1 MIKEIEIDSLDLE
14 NIEYDLKGNLKE
26 NGMIK
31 KKIVCLRPGHK
42 SGLPRIY
49 SEIKNGKLISHNYGH
64 SGTGY
69 CFLFST
75 VETAIE
81 NFQKMRM
88 DNGISFNEK
97 ITVIGM
103 GCIGLVT
110 SITLFYRGFRNI
122 EIIGEN
128 YDSTPSQL
136 AGGLFEFSLTSNY
149 TKEQNDLM
157 NQHFKHTFYEY
168 QAIFEGK
175 HKFINQKSLISI
187 DYYTDF
193 YDNASGLGYLA
204 GLGLIPK
211 GTSVVIKI
219 RNTNNKF
226 NMTHFK
232 TFHIITDIF
241 MQNLI
246 KVALSLNIPM
256 VHKKV
261 NNFSDVKTSI
271 IFNCTGLGSFK
282 LNNDKD
288 VHPICGH
295 GFLLNKI
302 DITKCNYILRFAKI
316 QGLETTNF
324 NGPLYYMPKTS
335 GFIGGSYVKDYF
347 GDDNIT
353 NEEYFDTIMKRANYV
368 FKGIKPKF

>member
-1 MIKEIEIDSLDLE
+1 MRNEIEIDTLDLE
-14 NIEYDLKGNLKE
+14 DIQYDNKGNLIEK
-26 NGMIK
+26 GMIK

-49 SEIKNGKLISHNYGH
+49 SEVKDGKIISNNYGH

-81 NFQKMRM
+81 NFQKIRM

-110 SITLFYRGFRNI
+110 AITLFNRGFKNI
-122 EIIGEN
+122 EIVGEK
-128 YDSTPSQL
+128 YESTPSQL
-136 AGGLFEFSLTSNY
+136 AGGLFEFSLTANY
-149 TKEQNDLM
+149 TVEQKIIM

-168 QAIFEGK
+168 QAIVEGK
-175 HKFINQKSLISI
+175 HKFLNQNSVISI

-193 YDNASGLGYLA
+193 YDEESGLGYLA
-204 GLGLIPK
+204 TLGLIPK
-211 GTSVVIKI
+211 GESVVLKMKS
-219 RNTNNKF
+219 TNNKF

-232 TFHIITDIF
+232 TFHIVTDIF
-241 MQNLI
+241 MQNLLKI
-246 KVALSLNIPM
+246 VELLKIPKTF
-256 VHKKV
+256 KKL
-261 NNFSDVKTSI
+261 NNFGEVKSAV
-271 IFNCTGLGSFK
+271 IFNCSGLGSFE
-282 LNNDKD
+282 LNQDKE
-288 VHPICGH
+288 VHPVCGH
-295 GFLLNKI
+295 GFLLNKHESS
-302 DITKCNYILRFAKI
+302 KCNYILRFAKI
-316 QGLETTNF
+316 QGLENTNF
-324 NGPLYYMPKTS
+324 NGSLYYMPKTT

-347 GDDNIT
+347 GDDDVT
-353 NEEYFDTIMKRANYV
+353 NEDYFDTIMKRVNYV